1 MNNLPF
7 LIATLFFLMIGLQII
22 FFFVPFP
29 LWLSAKL
36 SRVPVGL
43 VDLFVMR
50 TFRKIPPHELVIPA
64 ITAQYAGIPI
74 SIAKMQS
81 HYMAGGD
88 VQNVVSALIAASKA
102 KIDLNWDTATS
113 IDLAGRNVLEAVQMS
128 VNPKVI
134 QTPLIEAVSH
144 DGIQVKAVCLV
155 TVRANIAKL
164 VGSAGEETVLARVG
178 EGIVTSIGKSR
189 NFKQVLEN
197 PDLITEAVLDTGLD
211 AGTAFEI
218 LSIDIADIDVGENVG
233 ARLQADQAEADIA
246 TLAHP
251 LHDDAEFADPNVV
264 KVVQDVRGYALY
276 FSRAPI
282 PWWRDG
288 APRRPSALALRHIG
302 LYAYRVGALAQ
313 FARLPAAEL
322 EVCEALEQLRALSH
336 GLRIRLGVIDS
347 PPPRGV
353 DTEADLVAATERLR
367 QAHS

>member
-1 MNNLPF
+1 
-7 LIATLFFLMIGLQII
+7 MIGLQIV

-36 SRVPVGL
+36 SRVQVGL

-211 AGTAFEI
+211 SGTAFEI
-218 LSIDIADIDVGENVG
+218 LSIDIADIDVGENIG
-233 ARLQADQAEADIA
+233 ARLQIDQAEADKRVA
-246 TLAHP
+246 QAK
-251 LHDDAEFADPNVV
+251 AEQRRAEAMARQTEMRAKVEEMRA
-264 KVVQDVRGYALY
+264 KVVE
-276 FSRAPI
+276 
-282 PWWRDG
+282 
-288 APRRPSALALRHIG
+288 
-302 LYAYRVGALAQ
+302 AQ
-313 FARLPAAEL
+313 AE
-322 EVCEALEQLRALSH
+322 VPEALFEALSQGSFTVMDYYKMENMIADTKMRQ
-336 GLRIRLGVIDS
+336 GLAGGKKSQGGSRNG
-347 PPPRGV
+347 
-353 DTEADLVAATERLR
+353 
-367 QAHS
+367 

>member
-7 LIATLFFLMIGLQII
+7 FIATLFFLMIGLQIV

-211 AGTAFEI
+211 SGTAFEI
-218 LSIDIADIDVGENVG
+218 LSIDIADIDVGENIG
-233 ARLQADQAEADIA
+233 ARLQIDQAEADKRVA
-246 TLAHP
+246 QAR
-251 LHDDAEFADPNVV
+251 AEQRRAEAMARQTEMRAKVEEMRA
-264 KVVQDVRGYALY
+264 KVVE
-276 FSRAPI
+276 
-282 PWWRDG
+282 
-288 APRRPSALALRHIG
+288 
-302 LYAYRVGALAQ
+302 AQ
-313 FARLPAAEL
+313 AE
-322 EVCEALEQLRALSH
+322 VPEALFEALSQGSFTVMDYYKMENMIADTKMRQ
-336 GLRIRLGVIDS
+336 GLAGS
-347 PPPRGV
+347 KKSQGG
-353 DTEADLVAATERLR
+353 
-367 QAHS
+367 SGNG

>member
-1 MNNLPF
+1 MNSLPF
-7 LIATLFFLMIGLQII
+7 FIASLFFLMIGLQIV

-36 SRVPVGL
+36 SRVQVGL

-211 AGTAFEI
+211 SGTAFEI
-218 LSIDIADIDVGENVG
+218 LSIDIADIDVGENIG
-233 ARLQADQAEADIA
+233 ARLQIDQAEADKRVA
-246 TLAHP
+246 QAR
-251 LHDDAEFADPNVV
+251 AEQRRAEAMARQTEMRAKVEEMRA
-264 KVVQDVRGYALY
+264 KVVE
-276 FSRAPI
+276 
-282 PWWRDG
+282 
-288 APRRPSALALRHIG
+288 
-302 LYAYRVGALAQ
+302 AQ
-313 FARLPAAEL
+313 AE
-322 EVCEALEQLRALSH
+322 VPEALFEALSQGSFTVMDYYKMENMIADTKMRQ
-336 GLRIRLGVIDS
+336 GLAGGKKSQGGSRNG
-347 PPPRGV
+347 
-353 DTEADLVAATERLR
+353 
-367 QAHS
+367 

>member
-1 MNNLPF
+1 MDNLPG
-7 LIATLFFLMIGLQII
+7 LIAFLFFCLIGLQVI

-50 TFRKIPPHELVIPA
+50 TFRKIPPHELVLPA

-81 HYMAGGD
+81 HYMAGGS
-88 VQNVVSALIAASKA
+88 VQNVVAALIAASKA
-102 KIDLNWDTATS
+102 KIALNWDTATS

-155 TVRANIAKL
+155 TVRANIDKL

-211 AGTAFEI
+211 SGTAFEI
-218 LSIDIADIDVGENVG
+218 LSIDIADIDVGENIG
-233 ARLQADQAEADIA
+233 ARLQIDQAEADKRVA
-246 TLAHP
+246 QAR
-251 LHDDAEFADPNVV
+251 AEQRRAEAMARQTEMGAKVEEMRA
-264 KVVQDVRGYALY
+264 KVVE
-276 FSRAPI
+276 
-282 PWWRDG
+282 
-288 APRRPSALALRHIG
+288 
-302 LYAYRVGALAQ
+302 AQ
-313 FARLPAAEL
+313 AE
-322 EVCEALEQLRALSH
+322 VPEALFEALSQGSFTVMDYYKMENMIADTKMRQ
-336 GLRIRLGVIDS
+336 GLAGGTKTTGGKRN
-347 PPPRGV
+347 
-353 DTEADLVAATERLR
+353 E
-367 QAHS
+367 